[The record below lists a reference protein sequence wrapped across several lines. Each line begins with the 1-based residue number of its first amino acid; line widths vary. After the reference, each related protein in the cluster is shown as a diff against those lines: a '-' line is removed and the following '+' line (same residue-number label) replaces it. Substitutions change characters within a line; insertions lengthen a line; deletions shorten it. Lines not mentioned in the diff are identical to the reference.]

1 MRSSQKQKSYCALPA
16 FWKFLDL
23 LGYLR
28 AQKMEV
34 SVVVPVYNSIQYIE
48 AAVNSILAVSEVAE
62 VVIVDDGSTDG
73 SHELVRRLYAGD
85 DRVVVYDHPGSLN
98 KGVSATRNLG
108 MQKATKEYIA
118 FLDSDDLF
126 LPDRFAV
133 DRKVFAAH
141 PDADG
146 VYGAIGVHYHNEAGR
161 EQFNKVFGTDLTTL
175 RKRLPP
181 ERLFEAFMGIGEP
194 VHDLGNFSLDAVT
207 LKRSALA
214 KMPQLLKE
222 GMAMH
227 EDSEFTVR
235 LAFYLRMYPGSIEK
249 AVALRGVH
257 GENRITANEHSP
269 RMRWHYNEVLLEWAM
284 KEVKDQRVIN
294 KLKSQ
299 VVHGA
304 LKSADSS
311 IEKSNAIKLMLRTPS
326 QWKRVDSAHAFI
338 ELVTG
343 KGTWK
348 TRTLKNASNVVYR
361 ILWKINGS
369 APPLPIQSSSTS

>member
-1 MRSSQKQKSYCALPA
+1 
-16 FWKFLDL
+16 
-23 LGYLR
+23 
-28 AQKMEV
+28 MEV
-34 SVVVPVYNSIQYIE
+34 SVVVPVYNAIQYIE
-48 AAVNSILAVSEVAE
+48 AAVNSILVVPEVAE

-73 SHELVRRLYAGD
+73 SRELVQRLFANEV
-85 DRVVVYDHPGSLN
+85 RIVLHHHPGNVN

-108 MQKATKEYIA
+108 MQKATKEYVA

-133 DRKVFAAH
+133 DRQVFAEH

-146 VYGAIGVHYHNEAGR
+146 VYGAIGVNFHNELGR
-161 EQFNKVFGTDLTTL
+161 EQFHRVFSSELTTV
-175 RKRLPP
+175 RVAVKP
-181 ERLFEAFMGIGEP
+181 ERLFEVFMGVGDP
-194 VHDLGNFSLDAVT
+194 VHDFGDFHLNSVT
-207 LKRSALA
+207 LKRSSLE
-214 KMPQLLKE
+214 KMPLLLRE

-235 LAFYLRMYPGSIEK
+235 MSFYLRMYPGSIAK

-257 GENRITANEHSP
+257 GENRITANGRSP

-304 LKSADSS
+304 LKSAGSP
-311 IEKSNAIKLMLRTPS
+311 IEKRNAIKLMLRTPS

-338 ELVTG
+338 ELITG
-343 KGTWK
+343 KDTWT
-348 TRTLKNASNVVYR
+348 TRTLKSASNVIYR
-361 ILWKINGS
+361 LLWKIKGS
-369 APPLPIQSSSTS
+369 APPVPIPSASNS

>member
-1 MRSSQKQKSYCALPA
+1 MVGSDTICRA
-16 FWKFLDL
+16 FAEELFFHI
-23 LGYLR
+23 GYLR

-34 SVVVPVYNSIQYIE
+34 SVVVPVFNAIQYIE
-48 AAVNSILAVSEVAE
+48 AAVNSILAVPEVAE

-73 SHELVRRLYAGD
+73 SRELVHRLFASEE
-85 DRVVVYDHPGSLN
+85 RVVVYHHPGSVN

-108 MQKATKEYIA
+108 MQKARKEFIA

-126 LPDRFAV
+126 LPDRFKV
-133 DRKVFAAH
+133 DRQVFAEHA
-141 PDADG
+141 DAEG
-146 VYGAIGVHYHNEAGR
+146 VYGAIGVHYHDEGGR
-161 EQFNKVFGTDLTTL
+161 EQFNKVFASELTTL

-181 ERLFEAFMGIGEP
+181 ERLFEAFMGVGEP
-194 VHDLGNFSLDAVT
+194 VHNLGNFSLDAVT

-214 KMPQLLKE
+214 KMPQLLRE
-222 GMAMH
+222 GMSMH

-257 GENRITANEHSP
+257 GENRITANERSP

-294 KLKSQ
+294 KLRSQ

-304 LKSADSS
+304 LKSAGSP
-311 IEKSNAIKLMLRTPS
+311 IEKRNAIKLMLHTPS

-343 KGTWK
+343 KGTWT

-361 ILWKINGS
+361 ILWKIKGS
-369 APPLPIQSSSTS
+369 APPVPIPSVSTL